1 MIDKCRLCQLN
12 KELQESHITPKLF
25 FRQIKTTSPTKRL
38 RNNMNPNKAE
48 QDGEKKAFMCSD
60 CEEKFS
66 KYEKFFSI
74 LYYQITKSHGLA
86 SINTGSDNANNADNV
101 KFFVLSVTWRNL
113 KVLRERGITEL
124 TEREYEKID
133 ESIELWRD
141 ALYREDMT
149 KIATVKQYII
159 PTAKLSYFKP
169 FPRFPQI
176 PQNSQF
182 SQFPQIPRRVFDNV
196 CPDFHVYG
204 EPDSF
209 TKAFVFVQVPY
220 LIFVSM
226 LWGELEG
233 MEAFEVGNIITPT
246 DIDLPESLKWQLD
259 KIHKEDFKKSDAAL
273 SDKQRADIE
282 KRVRKSLGYPPN

>member
-1 MIDKCRLCQLN
+1 MIGNCRLCQCN
-12 KELQESHITPKLF
+12 RELKKSHITPKLF
-25 FRQIKTTSPTKRL
+25 FRQIKSTSPTKRL
-38 RNNMNPNKAE
+38 RNNMNPNKPE
-48 QDGEKKAFMCSD
+48 QDGEKEAFMCSD

-66 KYEKFFSI
+66 KYERYFSR
-74 LYYQITKSHGLA
+74 LYAQITQSNGFA
-86 SINTGSDNANNADNV
+86 SINTGSDNADADNADNTDADNTDNV
-101 KFFVLSVTWRNL
+101 RFFVLSVTWRNL
-113 KVLRERGITEL
+113 KALRERDITDL
-124 TEREYEKID
+124 TEREFEKID

-169 FPRFPQI
+169 FPQI
-176 PQNSQF
+176 PQF
-182 SQFPQIPRRVFDNV
+182 PRRVFDNV

-233 MEAFEVGNIITPT
+233 MEAFEVGNTITPT
-246 DIDLPESLKWQLD
+246 DIQLPESLTWQLD
-259 KIHKEDFKKSDAAL
+259 KIHKKDFKKADAAL